1 MTCKKSICMSCA
13 LDQARCQSHEMR
25 PLAWTVSLLRTESE
39 AWAQLEEGR
48 PQQLQAECDRV
59 DAAADAAIAA
69 FTGRV
74 RQEAAELK
82 TELQQARVGDVQ
94 RIV

>member
-1 MTCKKSICMSCA
+1 
-13 LDQARCQSHEMR
+13 
-25 PLAWTVSLLRTESE
+25 
-39 AWAQLEEGR
+39 
-48 PQQLQAECDRV
+48 V

-69 FTGRV
+69 FTGRI

>member
-1 MTCKKSICMSCA
+1 MAFDCVLMDDPVFAADGHTYNRTDIERWLKQHDTS
-13 LDQARCQSHEMR
+13 
-25 PLAWTVSLLRTESE
+25 PLTNEPLESKT
-39 AWAQLEEGR
+39 